1 MDGNAARVLDY
12 SALWVHP
19 DAASEMLEHEI
30 LRIQSQEAIGEQAEQ
45 APPTGLVLHLRV
57 IKPDGSVLEPEPVGG
72 KQTLTMPHLEVG
84 DYVEIEHISEEAG
97 DGEKGRRYRGPEWF
111 FREPDKGYWRSE
123 FIAVT
128 PKDRVLEVETRGSVP
143 PPAQRTVGDF
153 DERRWRVDLSPPAPK
168 EPDSPPLQE
177 FLPSVRLGWGISLSD
192 TLGRLVDLASQETPL
207 DPRLRKRALEI
218 VKGAPA
224 GRVDEQV
231 RLLYEEVAKSVA
243 DGNESDGRR
252 VLTGKSGSRQAAFQY
267 LVRELGIPIE
277 AALVKN
283 RLATKPLGKLSEVE
297 SYDGVLLR
305 IETGRTVAA
314 SAGGGAGVRWLTVR
328 DKFAPAWYVPA
339 EYRGQPAIRLVPG
352 TPEDTT
358 PTTGGNDGVVFEGRA
373 TLRADGG
380 ASVDLAQRFEGKAGI
395 GIRNVLDKVPGA
407 QLHDFL
413 ESALVARSLPG
424 ARLKD
429 FSIEHKEDP
438 SAPLIVHVKAEVP
451 ELARHTS
458 AGLVIGS
465 LFPMNLTELA
475 SLAERQ
481 TPLLIQL
488 AFHVE
493 VHFEIVTPDSMHLPA
508 SLPPVEV
515 RDGERSVAVR
525 DVVRGHSLLLDRV
538 VDIPAGRVQP
548 GADYARYVRF
558 IHDGDNLVQ
567 RELLLGK

>member
-1 MDGNAARVLDY
+1 M
-12 SALWVHP
+12 
-19 DAASEMLEHEI
+19 
-30 LRIQSQEAIGEQAEQ
+30 
-45 APPTGLVLHLRV
+45 
-57 IKPDGSVLEPEPVGG
+57 
-72 KQTLTMPHLEVG
+72 
-84 DYVEIEHISEEAG
+84 
-97 DGEKGRRYRGPEWF
+97 
-111 FREPDKGYWRSE
+111 
-123 FIAVT
+123 
-128 PKDRVLEVETRGSVP
+128 
-143 PPAQRTVGDF
+143 
-153 DERRWRVDLSPPAPK
+153 
-168 EPDSPPLQE
+168 
-177 FLPSVRLGWGISLSD
+177 
-192 TLGRLVDLASQETPL
+192 
-207 DPRLRKRALEI
+207 
-218 VKGAPA
+218 
-224 GRVDEQV
+224 
-231 RLLYEEVAKSVA
+231 
-243 DGNESDGRR
+243 
-252 VLTGKSGSRQAAFQY
+252 
-267 LVRELGIPIE
+267 
-277 AALVKN
+277 
-283 RLATKPLGKLSEVE
+283 
-297 SYDGVLLR
+297 
-305 IETGRTVAA
+305 AA